1 MYYFFSLLLLVVIGM
16 GPTPVIPVSEI
27 ASSNEQGHTAV
38 ASPQTE
44 IFAQTNRDHGT
55 DECPTG
61 NASTRRLVEIVIQ
74 DTDRAENYASGGT
87 WGATPEDIRMLTD
100 DTDADV
106 CQFFN
111 DGVPEERSTP
121 PWLSAY
127 YKAGNYYFIAS
138 RYQLSEDQMFR
149 LGHGSVVVFDSELNV
164 IGAFAV

>member
-1 MYYFFSLLLLVVIGM
+1 MNRCIALLVFLFIGA
-16 GPTPVIPVSEI
+16 GYTTTISVTEI
-27 ASSNEQGHTAV
+27 AASDEQEHTEAV
-38 ASPQTE
+38 PHQTE
-44 IFAQTNRDHGT
+44 FSYQVAQRENTN
-55 DECPTG
+55 ECPTG
-61 NASTRRLVEIVIQ
+61 NASTRELVETFLR
-74 DTDRAENYASGGT
+74 DGDRATKYAPGGT

-111 DGVPEERSTP
+111 DGVSEERSTL

-164 IGAFAV
+164 SGTFAV

>member
-1 MYYFFSLLLLVVIGM
+1 M
-16 GPTPVIPVSEI
+16 
-27 ASSNEQGHTAV
+27 
-38 ASPQTE
+38 SPQ
-44 IFAQTNRDHGT
+44 IAVFAQTHRHHGT

-100 DTDADV
+100 DTDADA
-106 CQFFN
+106 CQYFN
-111 DGVPEERSTP
+111 DIVSEERSTP

-149 LGHGSVVVFDSELNV
+149 LGHGSVAVLDSEWNV
-164 IGAFAV
+164 VEVFAV